1 MKNINEIKLS
11 VREHAEKL
19 LAQIIESRK
28 MLDMYE
34 FVHNECWRDLSFDSL
49 QECVDEYD
57 CPSYSTFRRNYNAAV
72 YQITY
77 LPGTVVGVIK
87 ESTLRVICKKEHRA
101 KIKLAVAQKILKADK
116 GLENITEKDIEAF
129 IQSTKIVLSPKQMTK
144 AFELAQL
151 MVTNECLDEIDD
163 YIEQTKMSSK
173 KQAAFIKQIGVKVW
187 SELKQEGQSY
197 GSN

>member
-1 MKNINEIKLS
+1 MKNTNEIKLS
-11 VREHAEKL
+11 AREHAEKL
-19 LAQIIESRK
+19 LAQIIKSRK

-87 ESTLRVICKKEHRA
+87 ESTLRVICKKEHSA

-151 MVTNECLDEIDD
+151 MITNECLDEIDD

-187 SELKQEGQSY
+187 GELKQEGQSY